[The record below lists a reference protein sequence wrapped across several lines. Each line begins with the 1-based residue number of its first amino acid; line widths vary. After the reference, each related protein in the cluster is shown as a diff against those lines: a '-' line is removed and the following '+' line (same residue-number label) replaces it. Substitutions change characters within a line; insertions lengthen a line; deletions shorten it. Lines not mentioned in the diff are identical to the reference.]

1 MNKYIIILFSIFL
14 FACNNNQEAEEET
27 NVEKTTEEGTVE
39 SPSEWIQDATIYE
52 VNVRQYTNEGT
63 LAAFEERLPFLKDL
77 GVDILWFMPIQP
89 IGKLNRKAVG
99 DTFVQDLDNPDYDKY
114 WGSPY
119 SIQDYTAVNPR
130 YGSVE
135 DFKRIIEKCHGM
147 GIKVMLDW
155 VGNHTAWD
163 NAWVTEH
170 PEWYTHD
177 STGQITDPIGSD
189 GKSWGWTDVADL
201 NYDNR
206 DMRAEMIKSMQFWV
220 TECDLDGFRCDVA
233 MEVPTDF
240 WNEARVALDEIK
252 PMFMLAESETH
263 QPDQFDSAFDAY
275 YGWEMHSVF
284 NKIYEGEADASEV
297 IRVMNLKDSINGTR
311 AFPMNFITNHDE
323 NSWNGTIDERMK
335 ESWQAMALLSYS
347 LRGMPLIYSGQEVG
361 LNHRLSFFG
370 KDEIK
375 WESDEASLYLGFY
388 QNLNE
393 LKSDPAFNINSPIE
407 MNANGDL
414 LTIIRGEKSNFKIY
428 INLSSSVLQLEN
440 FEEKTQGYSIR
451 DHHEMQSEGVLGAW
465 GYVVLQ
471 KTEEN

>member
-1 MNKYIIILFSIFL
+1 M
-14 FACNNNQEAEEET
+14 FACNANKEAEEET
-27 NVEKTTEEGTVE
+27 TIEEPTV
-39 SPSEWIQDATIYE
+39 SPSEWIQNATIYE
-52 VNVRQYTNEGT
+52 VNVRQYTEEGN
-63 LAAFEERLPFLKDL
+63 LLAFEQRLQHLKDL
-77 GVDILWFMPIQP
+77 GVDVLWFMPIQP

-99 DTFVQDLDNPDYDKY
+99 DTFVQDLENPDYDKY

-119 SIQDYTAVNPR
+119 SIQNYTAVNPR
-130 YGSVE
+130 YGSVD
-135 DFKRIIEKCHGM
+135 DFKRIIEKCHEM
-147 GIKVMLDW
+147 DIKVMLDW

-177 STGQITDPIGSD
+177 STGEITDPIGSD

-206 DMRAEMIKSMQFWV
+206 EMRAEMIKSMQFWV

-240 WNEARVALDEIK
+240 WNEARVALEELK

-284 NKIYEGEADASEV
+284 NKIYEGEADASEI
-297 IRVMNLKDSINGTR
+297 IRVMNVKDSINGMR
-311 AFPMNFITNHDE
+311 VFPMNFITNHDE

-335 ESWQAMALLSYS
+335 ESWKAMALLSYS

-361 LNHRLSFFG
+361 LKHRLSFFG
-370 KDEIK
+370 KDEIN
-375 WESDEASLYLGFY
+375 WELENKSEYLRFY
-388 QNLNE
+388 HALNE
-393 LKSDPAFNINSPIE
+393 LKSEHAFAINSPIE
-407 MNANGDL
+407 IEATEGL
-414 LTIIRGEKSNFKIY
+414 LAITRGEQSDFKIF
-428 INLSSSVLQLEN
+428 INFSSSEIQIEN
-440 FEEKTQGYSIR
+440 FEEEIVGYTTR
-451 DHHEMQSEGVLGAW
+451 DRYEMKPGGLLAAW
-465 GYVVLQ
+465 GFIVLQ
-471 KTEEN
+471 KANDH